1 MIPLHYVRCRLALI
15 FAFGVPC
22 FLLLS
27 ALLLIGF
34 GLRCGS
40 LFIRLYVSCVC
51 AWVLPVGNAPTVGA
65 RTHDHKIKGLALCRL
80 S

>member
-22 FLLLS
+22 SLLLS

-40 LFIRLYVSCVC
+40 LFIRLFVSCVC
-51 AWVLPVGNAPTVGA
+51 AWVLPVGNAPTVGLEPTTT
-65 RTHDHKIKGLALCRL
+65 RLRALR
-80 S
+80 SAD